1 MGYRAPG
8 GADLRCLC
16 APWWLLGDTASPSAE
31 LVAAGLSAEVGGG
44 EEAVAAPT
52 GRGARSERCAAA
64 RSGCFAA
71 AAAAAGT
78 GLGPRE
84 GGRGQG
90 TGPRAAER
98 LAVPEKDELGPAIP
112 WQKLAIHRSSWNCKM
127 VA

>member
-8 GADLRCLC
+8 GAGLRCLC

-52 GRGARSERCAAA
+52 GRGAGNERCAAA
-64 RSGCFAA
+64 PSGCFAA
-71 AAAAAGT
+71 AAAVAGT

-84 GGRGQG
+84 GGRGQEA
-90 TGPRAAER
+90 GPRAAER
-98 LAVPEKDELGPAIP
+98 LAVPEKDELVSRRPERRFSFAS
-112 WQKLAIHRSSWNCKM
+112 LAG
-127 VA
+127 